1 MSTSLLAPPISAT
14 GPSIPA
20 SAERP
25 LGDQLLH
32 LFWIQAAVRATT
44 AFSVAPRR
52 ELVFLIDPSATSGAH
67 VWIEPATQTAREVL
81 DEIKGVSGLTWDQV
95 ARIMGVSRRSVHMW
109 LNAKPMASENEER
122 VHRVRQILR
131 ELGGRSQLETRS
143 RLLDTR
149 DGDSVFR
156 LLVQQDDDAALALAR
171 ERAVSASAPI
181 VFHHAG
187 RRLDEEARA
196 SRASTLSQMDLLESG
211 TGPAEVR
218 PARGKRA
225 TRSRRARDEQ

>member
-1 MSTSLLAPPISAT
+1 VSTSLLAPPMSAT

-20 SAERP
+20 PVERLP
-25 LGDQLLH
+25 RDQLLH

-44 AFSVAPRR
+44 AFSVVPRR
-52 ELVFLIDPSATSGAH
+52 ELVLLIDPSATSGAH

-81 DEIKGVSGLTWDQV
+81 NEIKGASGLTWDQV

-122 VHRVRQILR
+122 VHRVRQIIGQ
-131 ELGGRSQLETRS
+131 LGRRSQLETRS
-143 RLLDTR
+143 RLLDTS

-156 LLVQQDDDAALALAR
+156 LLVEQDDDGALALAKQ
-171 ERAVSASAPI
+171 RALSASAPT
-181 VFHHAG
+181 VFDHAG
-187 RRLDEEARA
+187 RRLSDEARA
-196 SRASTLSQMDLLESG
+196 SRASTMSQMDLLESG
-211 TGPAEVR
+211 TGPADVR